1 MNTDKSFKS
10 NIIKT
15 IEQFESLTSEVK
27 FALEHGL
34 PINVIIKETESEA
47 FERCINSMIETIN
60 EMSDYHKKD
69 YKDFEKKHIVNYLK
83 QKHGYIK
90 QEYWKELCNRLNVQ
104 P

>member
-1 MNTDKSFKS
+1 MNTAPSFKS

-34 PINVIIKETESEA
+34 PINVIIKETEPEA
-47 FERCINSMIETIN
+47 FERCINSMIETVN
-60 EMSDYHKKD
+60 EMIDYHEKD
-69 YKDFEKKHIVNYLK
+69 YKDFEKKHIVNYLQ

-90 QEYWKELCNRLNVQ
+90 KEYWKEFYKRLSQ